1 MTRNEEVSHT
11 VGDFHETTCT
21 TSFLS
26 HMATT
31 ILALLRWV
39 QQLNN
44 GVQRFPSK
52 LSLNSNLTFIDAGG
66 GCSLA
71 LRVVRMRFQPFKCD
85 YNLFII
91 SI

>member
-1 MTRNEEVSHT
+1 MKKFHT
-11 VGDFHETTCT
+11 LLV
-21 TSFLS
+21 TSMRPRAPPHFFP